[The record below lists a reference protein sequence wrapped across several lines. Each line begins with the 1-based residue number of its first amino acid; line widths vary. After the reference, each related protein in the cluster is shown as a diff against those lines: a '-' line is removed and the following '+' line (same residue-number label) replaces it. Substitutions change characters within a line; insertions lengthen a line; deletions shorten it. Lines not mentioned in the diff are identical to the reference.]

1 MEKENLLRGQLA
13 NPGSPREMAKQ
24 TLWSVYVCVCILQLL
39 YELAHLGG
47 PEALGGQESLGGP
60 ESHLLSLFLPASLS
74 GHLK

>member
-47 PEALGGQESLGGP
+47 PEALGGP
-60 ESHLLSLFLPASLS
+60 ESRLLSLFLPASLS
-74 GHLK
+74 GRLK